1 MRAWLLLAAVTMA
14 MPAFSREWPAPY
26 VHLAKPGAM
35 DALERERPEHYRMA
49 QEVIEAAQVETCET
63 LPQVL
68 ELRFGLDNVGCS
80 TAMILT
86 SLPPKRHVTFSVDGI
101 QYSLF
106 AAMTRLAPSRNI
118 PVPGK

>member
-1 MRAWLLLAAVTMA
+1 MRALLIAAAVAALPVHST
-14 MPAFSREWPAPY
+14 EGQKTY

-63 LPQVL
+63 LPQL
-68 ELRFGLDNVGCS
+68 LKLRFGLENVGCS

-86 SLPPKRHVTFSVDGI
+86 SFPAKRHVTFSVDGI
-101 QYSLF
+101 QYSLY
-106 AAMTRLAPSRNI
+106 AAMTRLAPSKTI